1 MKTTKRTRAYDWDNP
16 EDTAI
21 TARHLKGMDF
31 LTGILKGEIPAPPV
45 AQTLDFQPV
54 TVEEGNIL
62 FKFTP
67 AEFHYNPIGSVHG
80 GVISTLLDTVT
91 GCAVHSMLPKN
102 KAYTTLE
109 LKVNF
114 IRAVTLKSGEMYAE
128 GRLIHLG
135 KSTALAEAYLKN
147 ADGTLYAYATSTCM
161 ILEF

>member
-1 MKTTKRTRAYDWDNP
+1 MQKTKRTRSYEWDSP
-16 EDTAI
+16 DDTAM
-21 TARHLKGMDF
+21 TARQLNGIDF
-31 LTGILKGEIPAPPV
+31 LTGILKGVISPPPV
-45 AQTLDFQPV
+45 AQTLDFHPIA
-54 TVEEGNIL
+54 VEEGNIL
-62 FKFTP
+62 FKFIP

-114 IRAVTLKSGEMYAE
+114 IRAVTLKSGDMYAE

-135 KSTALAEAYLKN
+135 KSTVLAEGYLKN